1 MATAQRVLV
10 AVAVIATVAIV
21 TLYLWII
28 RSQGAG
34 GPSTPDVLTV
44 PFVAGYQLLMAA
56 LLGVSLLAPA
66 GARPALRGAAAGGL
80 FVLAVLA
87 MFSIGLAILLV
98 AGLAIAATVLAIA
111 ERPGARSVV
120 SAVLAG
126 VLAVVVLVAGFEFAW
141 HVLVCP
147 PTGQM
152 GGTTAGFFDSVS
164 YDCINGVLTVH

>member
-1 MATAQRVLV
+1 M
-10 AVAVIATVAIV
+10 AVIATAAIV
-21 TLYLWII
+21 ALYLSII
-28 RSQGAG
+28 RSQG

-44 PFVAGYQLLMAA
+44 PFVAAYQLLMAV

-87 MFSIGLAILLV
+87 LFSIGVAILLV
-98 AGLAIAATVLAIA
+98 AGLAIAATVLAIV

-126 VLAVVVLVAGFEFAW
+126 VLAVLLLVAGFEFAW
-141 HVLVCP
+141 HYLVCP
-147 PTGQM
+147 PTGEM
-152 GGTTAGFFDSVS
+152 GGTTAGFFGDSIAF
-164 YDCINGVLTVH
+164 DCKDGVLTVH